1 LTAQVNDRVPTN
13 GIVRVSNNVERVTI
27 LEDGS
32 VVFKPPPNSF
42 ADWDFGRV
50 LNRYVDDSGHQIEV
64 KELSPVERQSLCRM
78 VIGGEIHEV
87 SHANDKVFARRL
99 RGHTIVMP
107 CNVAQVLRTRVETL
121 PRTDIA
127 NWVKVIF
134 QGTPQTYA
142 TKIAAQLNHGRVRME
157 YDTVVGHIKKLQ
169 QTGVY
174 KDLKLASKEDCQW
187 DENVNAIQ
195 KEVAVFNDHRA
206 TVHEAKV
213 RSDTAQQWDP
223 SCDVKQ
229 DKVCVCGTPCLILIF
244 TFIMRRVTC

>member
-1 LTAQVNDRVPTN
+1 MKYHMPTIKFLH
-13 GIVRVSNNVERVTI
+13 G
-27 LEDGS
+27 D
-32 VVFKPPPNSF
+32 
-42 ADWDFGRV
+42 
-50 LNRYVDDSGHQIEV
+50 YVDTP
-64 KELSPVERQSLCRM
+64 LLCR
-78 VIGGEIHEV
+78 
-87 SHANDKVFARRL
+87 A
-99 RGHTIVMP
+99 

-157 YDTVVGHIKKLQ
+157 YNTVAGHVKKLQ

-174 KDLKLASKEDCQW
+174 KDLKLVSKEECKW

-206 TVHEAKV
+206 TVHEAQV

-229 DKVCVCGTPCLILIF
+229 DKVCDNSSQVGFC
-244 TFIMRRVTC
+244 